1 MSDYLKT
8 YYTDDMRPKTDYPN
22 KLAAYISEK
31 YLDSS
36 HKKLLDLGC
45 GRGDQLRAFA
55 ALGYEVSGA
64 DNAESAKEFC
74 EPHSVEVLNILDS
87 KLDLEDGSI
96 DVVFSKSVIEHLSQ
110 PEMLL
115 KEAMRVLR
123 PGGKIVVMCPSWV
136 HMGWGPF
143 YQDHTHVTPF
153 TKPSLRDI
161 LKLSGFCNVE
171 VKHFRQLPITWKY
184 PVTENLFRIIR
195 RLPIPYSPQH
205 EVSYNVELNKI
216 VRFSK
221 EVMLFA
227 VAEKYEQLV

>member
-8 YYTDDMRPKTDYPN
+8 YYTDDMRPKTDYPL
-22 KLAAYISEK
+22 KLAQYISST
-31 YLDSS
+31 YLDAS

-45 GRGDQLRAFA
+45 GRGDQLRAFFA
-55 ALGYEVSGA
+55 VGHDVVGC

-74 EPHSVEVLNILDS
+74 APHSVETLNILDS
-87 KLDLEDGSI
+87 QLALEDGSV
-96 DVVFSKSVIEHLSQ
+96 DVVFSKSVIEHLVE
-110 PEMLL
+110 PEKLL
-115 KEAMRVLR
+115 QEAKRVLR
-123 PGGKIVVMCPSWV
+123 PQGKIIIMCPSWV

-161 LKLSGFCNVE
+161 LKLTGFKNVQ

-184 PVTENLFRIIR
+184 PMTENIFRFIR

-205 EVSYNVELNKI
+205 EVNYHPTLNKV

-227 VAEKYEQLV
+227 VADKEAL

>member
-8 YYTDDMRPKTDYPN
+8 YYTNEMRPVTDYPFR
-22 KLAAYISEK
+22 LAEHISQK

-55 ALGYEVSGA
+55 ALGYDVLGA
-64 DNAESAKEFC
+64 DNADSARDFC
-74 EPHSVEVLNILDS
+74 APHSVEILNILETGLS
-87 KLDLEDGSI
+87 LKEGSV
-96 DVVFSKSVIEHLSQ
+96 DVVFSKSVIEHLDK
-110 PEMLL
+110 PEKML
-115 KEAMRVLR
+115 KEAKRVLR
-123 PGGKIVVMCPSWV
+123 PGGKLIVMCPSWV

-161 LKLSGFCNVE
+161 LKLEGFHGVD
-171 VKHFRQLPITWKY
+171 VKHFRQLPVTWKY
-184 PVTENLFRIIR
+184 PFTENFFRIIR
-195 RLPIPYSPQH
+195 RLPIPYSPQN
-205 EVSYNVELNKI
+205 EVSYHVGLNKV

-221 EVMLFA
+221 EVMLLA
-227 VAEKYEQLV
+227 IAEKK

>member
-8 YYTDDMRPKTDYPN
+8 YYTNEMRPKTDYPV
-22 KLAAYISEK
+22 KLARHISET
-31 YLDSS
+31 YFDGS

-55 ALGYEVSGA
+55 SMGYDVSGC

-74 EPHSVEVLNILDS
+74 APFNVEVVNILES
-87 KLDLEDGSI
+87 KLELESGSI
-96 DVVFSKSVIEHLSQ
+96 DAVFTKSVIEHLRE
-110 PEMLL
+110 PEKLL
-115 KEAMRVLR
+115 LEARRVLR
-123 PGGKIVVMCPSWV
+123 KNGKIVVMCPSWV

-161 LKLSGFCNVE
+161 LKLTGYKNVK
-171 VKHFRQLPITWKY
+171 VKHFRQLPVTWKY
-184 PVTENLFRIIR
+184 PITENLFRIIR

-205 EVSYNVELNKI
+205 EVNYHASLNKV

-221 EVMLFA
+221 EVMLLA
-227 VAEKYEQLV
+227 VADKE

>member
-8 YYTDDMRPKTDYPN
+8 YYTNEMRPLTDYPFR
-22 KLAAYISEK
+22 LAEYISQK

-55 ALGYEVSGA
+55 AIGYDVLGA
-64 DNAESAKEFC
+64 DNADSAREFC
-74 EPHSVEVLNILDS
+74 DPYSVEILNIVESELS
-87 KLDLEDGSI
+87 LEEGSV
-96 DVVFSKSVIEHLSQ
+96 DVVFSKSVIEHLAK
-110 PEMLL
+110 PEKMLQ
-115 KEAMRVLR
+115 EAKRVLR
-123 PGGKIVVMCPSWV
+123 PGGKLIVMCPSWV

-161 LKLSGFCNVE
+161 LKLEGFHGVD
-171 VKHFRQLPITWKY
+171 VKHFRQLPVTWKY
-184 PVTENLFRIIR
+184 PFTENFFRIIR
-195 RLPIPYSPQH
+195 RLPIPYSPQN
-205 EVSYNVELNKI
+205 EVSYHVGLNKV

-221 EVMLFA
+221 EVMLLA
-227 VAEKYEQLV
+227 IAEKK

>member
-8 YYTDDMRPKTDYPN
+8 YYTNEMRPQTDYPL
-22 KLAAYISEK
+22 KLAAHISET

-55 ALGYEVSGA
+55 SIGYDVVGC
-64 DNAESAKEFC
+64 DNAESAKDFC
-74 EPHSVEVLNILDS
+74 APFSVEVLNILES
-87 KLDLEDGSI
+87 QLELEDGSM
-96 DVVFSKSVIEHLSQ
+96 DAVFSKPVIEHLRE
-110 PEMLL
+110 PEKLL
-115 KEAMRVLR
+115 QEAKRVLR
-123 PGGKIVVMCPSWV
+123 KKGKIVIMCPSWV

-161 LKLSGFCNVE
+161 LKLAGFKNVQ
-171 VKHFRQLPITWKY
+171 VKHFRQLPVTWKY
-184 PVTENLFRIIR
+184 PLTENIFRLIR

-205 EVSYNVELNKI
+205 EVNYHPGLNKV
-216 VRFSK
+216 VRFSN
-221 EVMLFA
+221 EVMLLA
-227 VAEKYEQLV
+227 VAEKDV

>member
-1 MSDYLKT
+1 MSDYLET
-8 YYTDDMRPKTDYPN
+8 YYSSEMRPNTDYPL
-22 KLAAYISEK
+22 KLATHISEM

-55 ALGYEVSGA
+55 ALGYDVLGA
-64 DNAESAKEFC
+64 DNAGSAAEFC
-74 EPHSVEVLNILDS
+74 SPHRVEVLNILDS
-87 KLDLEDGSI
+87 QLALEDGSI

-110 PEMLL
+110 PEKLL

-123 PGGKIVVMCPSWV
+123 PGGKLVVMCPSWV

-161 LKLSGFCNVE
+161 LKLEGFQNVQ
-171 VKHFRQLPITWKY
+171 VRHFRQLPVTWKY
-184 PVTENLFRIIR
+184 PILENIFRIIR

-205 EVSYNVELNKI
+205 EVNYHVGLNKI
-216 VRFSK
+216 IRFSK
-221 EVMLFA
+221 EVMLLS
-227 VAEKYEQLV
+227 VAEKPE